1 MPESSRFIS
10 FENEEALKTS
20 DVYQKVASGI
30 YEASSHELASSK
42 VSASTEFAMN
52 HTLDDVS
59 VDGEFNGEVLYDLGM
74 LDILLCLA
82 ILHVLFCLLRFCST
96 RNSRECKAVE
106 HSECSANQGTS

>member
-30 YEASSHELASSK
+30 YEASSYELASSK

-52 HTLDDVS
+52 YTLDDDS
-59 VDGEFNGEVLYDLGM
+59 ADGEFNVEVLYDLGM
-74 LDILLCLA
+74 PDIRLSFSILD
-82 ILHVLFCLLRFCST
+82 VLFCLLRFCST
-96 RNSRECKAVE
+96 RNSRECKAVK
-106 HSECSANQGTS
+106 HS

>member
-52 HTLDDVS
+52 YTLDDVS
-59 VDGEFNGEVLYDLGM
+59 VDGEFDGEVLYDLGM
-74 LDILLCLA
+74 PDSLFFLSILDVLVCLC
-82 ILHVLFCLLRFCST
+82 RFCPT
-96 RNSRECKAVE
+96 
-106 HSECSANQGTS
+106 